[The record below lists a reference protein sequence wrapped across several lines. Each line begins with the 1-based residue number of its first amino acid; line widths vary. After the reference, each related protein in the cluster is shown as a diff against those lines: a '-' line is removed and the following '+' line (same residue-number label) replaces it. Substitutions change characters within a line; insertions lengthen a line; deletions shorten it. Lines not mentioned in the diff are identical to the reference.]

1 MTCTPRP
8 LAVVQAAQPER
19 GERLIHVVCASQGRA
34 CIPTAAKKNKNHTHR
49 TAHKHSFHLLKLASK
64 DLPSHR
70 DINLQLVQ
78 GAALVNELHISF
90 LS

>member
-1 MTCTPRP
+1 M
-8 LAVVQAAQPER
+8 
-19 GERLIHVVCASQGRA
+19 
-34 CIPTAAKKNKNHTHR
+34 R

-70 DINLQLVQ
+70 DTNLQLVQ

-90 LS
+90 F